1 MKKVLFIQPHSDDIV
16 LSCFGKLI
24 EKGIQP
30 TILTIE
36 DDPKRIAEDVKM
48 NQYIPNLKIIKGV
61 DFGGEDKSY
70 KAYWGENMHRKFSPE
85 EIMPIVTDFLGDE
98 KIESI
103 LEVLMEV
110 LDSEEWDEIY
120 TCVGVG
126 HPMHWF
132 VHEITKDVATHFY
145 RDWPHSYKKRN
156 LDFFNSYSTTFNYL
170 EEVDDEEI
178 LRLKLEVFKK
188 CYKSQ
193 SGLLY
198 FEQKNIE
205 KNFSEKYYTL

>member
-36 DDPKRIAEDVKM
+36 DDPKRIAEDIKM
-48 NQYIPNLKIIKGV
+48 NEFIPNLKVVKGV

-70 KAYWGENMHRKFSPE
+70 KGYWGENMHRKFNPE
-85 EIMPIVTDFLGDE
+85 EVLLTAMDFLGEE
-98 KIESI
+98 KIEAI
-103 LEVLMEV
+103 MEV
-110 LDSEEWDEIY
+110 IGETLDLEEWDEIY
-120 TCVGVG
+120 TCMGVG

-132 VHEITKDVATHFY
+132 VHEITKAFSTHFY

-156 LDFFNSYSTTFNYL
+156 REFFESYSTQFNFVEEIND
-170 EEVDDEEI
+170 EEV
-178 LRLKLEVFKK
+178 LRFKHEVFKK

-205 KNFSEKYYTL
+205 NNFSEKYYTL